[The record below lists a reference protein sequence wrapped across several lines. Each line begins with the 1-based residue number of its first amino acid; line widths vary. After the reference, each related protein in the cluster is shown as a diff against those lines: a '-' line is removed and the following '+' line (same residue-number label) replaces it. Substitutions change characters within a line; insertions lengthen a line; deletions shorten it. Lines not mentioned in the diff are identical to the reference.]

1 MVATQRHQHQSV
13 YQDFLFRS
21 VCVCVSRRRQ
31 TKVRRKTRYTILDN
45 MDDQERVEL
54 RPKFSK
60 SPFRWS
66 TYADPV
72 LA

>member
-1 MVATQRHQHQSV
+1 M
-13 YQDFLFRS
+13 
-21 VCVCVSRRRQ
+21 SRRRQ

-66 TYADPV
+66 TYTDPV